1 MKVSVTVIT
10 RNESA
15 GLRPMLESVG
25 WADEILVIDSGS
37 TDDTAKIAEGL
48 GARVLLRDFDDF
60 SSQKNFAQSNAKND
74 WILNLDADEL
84 CPAALSQ
91 EIAALPEN
99 GPRGYY
105 VARKNYFQDRW
116 IRHCGWYPDYKLRLY
131 DRTAGS
137 WKGKV
142 HEGVQLNGA
151 SARLSTPIEHRT
163 YKGFERYLSSVVL
176 YARMAAEQM
185 KEQGRSAGILDL
197 LFRPPAGF
205 LKKYFLQCGFL
216 EGRPGFVISS
226 LTAYGIFCR
235 YSFLW
240 EMGRGERP

>member
-1 MKVSVTVIT
+1 
-10 RNESA
+10 
-15 GLRPMLESVG
+15 MLESVS
-25 WADEILVIDSGS
+25 WADEILVIDSRS
-37 TDDTAKIAEGL
+37 TDDTVKIAEGL

-60 SSQKNFAQSNAKND
+60 SSQKNFAQSQAKND

-84 CPAALSQ
+84 CPPALSQ
-91 EIAALPEN
+91 EIANLAEN
-99 GPRGYY
+99 GPRGYF

-131 DRTAGS
+131 DRNAGI

-142 HEGVQLNGA
+142 HEGVQLEGTP
-151 SARLSTPIEHRT
+151 ARLSTPLEHRT

-185 KEQGRSAGILDL
+185 KEQGRNAGILDL

-216 EGRPGFVISS
+216 EGRPGFVIAS

-240 EMGRGERP
+240 EMGKGDRQ